1 MASYREAWGLFQDE
15 LVFRS
20 SSTATLS
27 SGVGPGMRM
36 INPDQSAATSTTS
49 KPDLVSE
56 LQRLRQDLRELQ
68 TASHPNQDPP
78 PSDRPETFSF
88 TTQSDNSLPYREP
101 GSEKSEAF
109 RLQASNAGIR
119 ALSNITALFVGG
131 TSGIGQSTLR
141 QLARHADSPTA
152 YIVGRN
158 EARARPFLSELRQ
171 LNPKGRF
178 HFIEADVSLVRN
190 VDAACRQILQ
200 QQKQLNFLF
209 MTPGGISLGGRNET
223 VEGIDYLFALR
234 YYSRMRF
241 IQNLLPLLESSGPS
255 RVVSVY
261 GGGFEYSINTS
272 DLDLKHSFS
281 LLNAYKHSITMTSL
295 SMEHLASTHPAVSFI
310 HVYPGLVGTNIYTN
324 SFPAPVSTFYNYA
337 MWPFMWPFSVNLRE
351 SGERHLFHLTS
362 ARYPAKQGIMFQGVP
377 LETGNVA
384 TGTTGGTGSG
394 AYLLNWKGDVR
405 PSPKI
410 LAQYRE
416 QRIPELVW
424 DHTESLLDEAVRR

>member
-1 MASYREAWGLFQDE
+1 M
-15 LVFRS
+15 
-20 SSTATLS
+20 
-27 SGVGPGMRM
+27 
-36 INPDQSAATSTTS
+36 
-49 KPDLVSE
+49 VS
-56 LQRLRQDLRELQ
+56 LK
-68 TASHPNQDPP
+68 TV
-78 PSDRPETFSF
+78 
-88 TTQSDNSLPYREP
+88 
-101 GSEKSEAF
+101 
-109 RLQASNAGIR
+109 QASNAGIR

-272 DLDLKHSFS
+272 DLDLKHNFS

-295 SMEHLASTHPAVSFI
+295 SMEHLASIHPAVSFI

-351 SGERHLFHLTS
+351 SGERHLFHLSS
-362 ARYPAKQGIMFQGVP
+362 ARYPAKQGIVSQGVP
-377 LETGNVA
+377 LETGDVA
-384 TGTTGGTGSG
+384 TGTTGEAGSG

-405 PSPKI
+405 PSTEI

-416 QRIPELVW
+416 QKIPEFVW
-424 DHTESLLDEAVRR
+424 GHTESLLDEAMRR